1 MAFHFLVHFEPQAGK
16 EHEFR
21 QELLRVV
28 PQTQAEPDCLLIRA
42 LESLSAPPRFA
53 IYSEWTDEAAFERHA
68 ELPHT
73 VAFIAAAEKLLTH
86 PVKGFRAR
94 QIAGTPMRED
104 AERA

>member
-16 EHEFR
+16 EDEFR
-21 QELLRVV
+21 KQLLRQV

-42 LESLSAPPRFA
+42 LESLSGPPRFA
-53 IYSEWTDEAAFERHA
+53 IYSEWTDEAAFERHV

-73 VAFIAAAEKLLTH
+73 VTFIAAAEKLLTH

-94 QIAGTPMRED
+94 QIAGTPMPEN
-104 AERA
+104 AKPA